1 MYTKFLAFLMFLIGL
16 SIVCIPFYLVIYGFY
31 YIITTGSFGGG
42 CFCIVLGFILLRLI
56 KPISIITGKDYKI
69 F

>member
-1 MYTKFLAFLMFLIGL
+1 MKIEKLILAFIMFLIV
-16 SIVCIPFYLVIYGFY
+16 SAIIVYPFKMVFDGFVMVGN
-31 YIITTGSFGGG
+31 GSVWGIVSVVVG
-42 CFCIVLGFILLRLI
+42 CILLRLI

>member
-1 MYTKFLAFLMFLIGL
+1 MKIEKLILAFIMFLIVSAIIIYPFKMVFDGFVMVGNG
-16 SIVCIPFYLVIYGFY
+16 SVWGIVSVVV
-31 YIITTGSFGGG
+31 G
-42 CFCIVLGFILLRLI
+42 CILLRLI

>member
-1 MYTKFLAFLMFLIGL
+1 MKIENLILAFIMCL
-16 SIVCIPFYLVIYGFY
+16 SVSAIIIYPFKMVFDGFVMVSNGSVWGIVSVVV
-31 YIITTGSFGGG
+31 G
-42 CFCIVLGFILLRLI
+42 CILLRLI